1 MNPKAD
7 YITEEKKKALMA
19 ELEQLKG
26 PKRKEIIEAL
36 ASAKALGDLS
46 ENAEYHNAREEQG
59 KLEER
64 IKEIEKILQNSE
76 VVTATGGDIVL
87 VGSKVVVNKEGIK
100 EEVTYFI
107 VGAEEA
113 DMATGKISHKS
124 PLGVALYGKKKGDS
138 VTFTTPRGA
147 VNYKIINV
155 S

>member
-1 MNPKAD
+1 MNSQTD
-7 YITEEKKKALMA
+7 YITPEKKKALIL

-36 ASAKALGDLS
+36 ATAKALGDLS

-64 IKEIEKILQNSE
+64 IKEIDKILQTSE
-76 VVTATGGDIVL
+76 VVTSTGGDTVL
-87 VGSKVVVNKEGIK
+87 VGSVVVIVKEGTK
-100 EEVTYFI
+100 EEVTYSI

-113 DMATGKISHKS
+113 DMAAGKISHKS

-138 VTFTTPRGA
+138 VTFTTPRGS

>member
-87 VGSKVVVNKEGIK
+87 VGSKVVVNKEGTK